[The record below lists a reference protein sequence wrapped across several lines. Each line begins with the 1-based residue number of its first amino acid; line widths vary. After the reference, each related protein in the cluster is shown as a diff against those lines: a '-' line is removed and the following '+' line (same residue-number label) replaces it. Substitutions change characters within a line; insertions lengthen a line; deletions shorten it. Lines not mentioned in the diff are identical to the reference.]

1 MSSKQVFNR
10 CVSYYLRLRHYS
22 LLLTYRERKDGCD
35 RPVFSLFSSGMISDE
50 ERDEVR
56 GSLYAG
62 QLKSIRAFVQD
73 RYYIPRLI
81 ISAMVFLIFY
91 LFFSLVIRDPLPLI
105 DEIILSA
112 AAALIC
118 YGLLSRTDEKLAIYR
133 NLASAA
139 HDSLS
144 LMKEEYSEECAALES
159 YYDSLSSYCDI
170 PAMIDCLVSRSEDY
184 PHLQLSLSD
193 ELRKAFVSYT
203 DENRIYRSYMKH
215 LNNVRTDGDLRLSS
229 LMRQAAANDNLDVY
243 LLCILSQ
250 IM

>member
-10 CVSYYLRLRHYS
+10 CVSYYLRFRHYS
-22 LLLTYRERKDGCD
+22 LLLTYRERKEGCD
-35 RPVFSLFSSGMISDE
+35 KPVFSLFSSGMISDE

-56 GSLYAG
+56 GSLYAE
-62 QLKSIRAFVQD
+62 QIKSIRAFVQD

-81 ISAMVFLIFY
+81 ICAVIFLVFY

-112 AAALIC
+112 AAAFIC
-118 YGLLSRTDEKLAIYR
+118 YVLLSRTDEKLAIYR
-133 NLASAA
+133 NLASAS

-144 LMKEEYSEECAALES
+144 LMKEEYSGECASLEA
-159 YYDSLSSYCDI
+159 YYDSLSSSCDI
-170 PAMIDCLVSRSEDY
+170 PSMIDSLVSRSEDY

-193 ELRKAFVSYT
+193 ELRNAFISYA

-215 LNNVRTDGDLRLSS
+215 LRNVRTNGDLRLSS

-243 LLCILSQ
+243 LLCILMQ